1 MGQDVQLLPL
11 LISVLGIAGIV
22 VWHLQGPGRPTAR
35 LIVQIGFFLA
45 MTAVLATARIVPFRF
60 DPGDLSGAN
69 ALFVSA
75 KILWWVHLSWAV
87 IGFVRIYIV
96 LDHRPREARLIQDL
110 IVAAVYLGVLLS
122 ILAFVFGVP
131 IGTLLATSGVIAI
144 ILGLALQNTLSDLF
158 SGIALTLGRPYV
170 IGDWILLSDGTEGR
184 VVASNWRSTYLLTGA
199 HNIVVLPNSVLAKQG
214 LTNVSRPDENHQIAL
229 SVRVAP
235 TVMPRSI
242 VEVMHAV
249 LDSCNVIAKEPAP
262 TVGLVG
268 IDASAVTVELSF
280 RVSSPAQRGAAR
292 NEVIDLVYRHCK
304 ASGLHLAMP
313 PESPIAVGEV
323 SRHVSGRPTPM
334 AQSLIDAIPIFSVL
348 SQDERDALAGSATKR
363 DFGAAAEIV
372 SEGDSLSSLMIVR
385 SGIVI
390 MKKGD
395 DEIARL
401 APGDFFGEEGFL
413 AGTKEKHGLQALT
426 RVTVFEIDQ
435 TAFAPLLR
443 ERSELAED
451 LALHL
456 ANREAIG
463 ENSGVPTI
471 QHERRR
477 LDLLDAIR
485 SIFRMHREYSKP

>member
-1 MGQDVQLLPL
+1 
-11 LISVLGIAGIV
+11 
-22 VWHLQGPGRPTAR
+22 
-35 LIVQIGFFLA
+35 
-45 MTAVLATARIVPFRF
+45 
-60 DPGDLSGAN
+60 
-69 ALFVSA
+69 
-75 KILWWVHLSWAV
+75 
-87 IGFVRIYIV
+87 
-96 LDHRPREARLIQDL
+96 
-110 IVAAVYLGVLLS
+110 
-122 ILAFVFGVP
+122 
-131 IGTLLATSGVIAI
+131 
-144 ILGLALQNTLSDLF
+144 
-158 SGIALTLGRPYV
+158 
-170 IGDWILLSDGTEGR
+170 
-184 VVASNWRSTYLLTGA
+184 
-199 HNIVVLPNSVLAKQG
+199 
-214 LTNVSRPDENHQIAL
+214 
-229 SVRVAP
+229 
-235 TVMPRSI
+235 
-242 VEVMHAV
+242 
-249 LDSCNVIAKEPAP
+249 
-262 TVGLVG
+262 
-268 IDASAVTVELSF
+268 
-280 RVSSPAQRGAAR
+280 
-292 NEVIDLVYRHCK
+292 
-304 ASGLHLAMP
+304 
-313 PESPIAVGEV
+313 
-323 SRHVSGRPTPM
+323 M

>member
-1 MGQDVQLLPL
+1 
-11 LISVLGIAGIV
+11 
-22 VWHLQGPGRPTAR
+22 
-35 LIVQIGFFLA
+35 
-45 MTAVLATARIVPFRF
+45 
-60 DPGDLSGAN
+60 
-69 ALFVSA
+69 
-75 KILWWVHLSWAV
+75 V

-96 LDHRPREARLIQDL
+96 LEHRPREARLIQDL

-131 IGTLLATSGVIAI
+131 IGTLLATSGIIAI

-170 IGDWILLSDGTEGR
+170 IGDWIFLSDGTEGR

-249 LDSCNVIAKEPAP
+249 LDSCNVIAKVPAP

-313 PESPIAVGEV
+313 PESPVSVGEV
-323 SRHVSGRPTPM
+323 SRHESGRPTM

-363 DFGAAAEIV
+363 EFGAASEIV
-372 SEGDSLSSLMIVR
+372 REGETLGSLMIVR
-385 SGIVI
+385 AGIVI
-390 MKKGD
+390 LKKGD

-401 APGDFFGEEGFL
+401 APGDFFGEEGLL
-413 AGTKEKHGLQALT
+413 AGTKEKHGLHALT

-443 ERSELAED
+443 ERKELAED

-463 ENSGVPTI
+463 ENSGMPTI

-477 LDLLDAIR
+477 LDLLEGIR
-485 SIFRMHREYSKP
+485 SIFRIHRDYSKP